1 MFSKGSIQI
10 ARMFGIPVKLH
21 WTFGLLLVGVAYLG
35 LSNNFGL
42 QGTLLFLAF
51 VLTLFLCVVLHELGH
66 ALSARY
72 FRVNTLDIILSPIGG
87 VARLTHLPKKPSQEL
102 IIAIAGPMVNVVI
115 AFMSGVILWY
125 TREDAFAIYGEDLDA
140 FLIPAN
146 FLPLIMVINITLVL
160 FNMVPAFPMDGGR
173 VLRAL
178 LSMKLGRV
186 KATMI
191 ASYIGRVIAI
201 LFVILGIWQGQF
213 VLPFIGLFIF
223 MAAASEYRAVK
234 VEDNLGK
241 KKIDDVFRD
250 QYTLLFEYDPMGH
263 ALDRLK
269 RTTENNFLVTDEQ
282 GHISGVISR
291 EAILSAA
298 ENNDLDS
305 FIRAYKST
313 AYEAVDAAFPLKY
326 ILSIFQHKHYS
337 IVPVYKNGTFVGVL
351 DRQTLINAMNI

>member
-1 MFSKGSIQI
+1 MFSKGSIQV

-21 WTFGLLLVGVAYLG
+21 WTFALLLVGVAYLG
-35 LSNNFGL
+35 FTNNFGI

-51 VLTLFLCVVLHELGH
+51 VLSLFFCVVLHELGH

-72 FRVNTLDIILSPIGG
+72 YRVNTLDIILSPIGG
-87 VARLTHLPKKPSQEL
+87 VARLTHLPKRPSHEL

-115 AFMSGVILWY
+115 ACISGLILWFS
-125 TREDAFAIYGEDLDA
+125 REDAFAIYGEDLDA
-140 FLIPAN
+140 FLNPVN

-186 KATMI
+186 RATMI
-191 ASYIGRVIAI
+191 ASYIGRVIAV
-201 LFVILGIWQGQF
+201 LFVILGLWQGQF

-223 MAAASEYRAVK
+223 MAAAAEYRAVK

-241 KKIDDVFRD
+241 RIIDDVFRD
-250 QYTLLFEYDPMGH
+250 QYTTLYEYDPMGH
-263 ALDRLK
+263 ALDRLR
-269 RTTENNFLVTDEQ
+269 RTSEDSFLVTDEQ
-282 GHISGVISR
+282 GHISGVITK

-298 ENNDLDS
+298 EKGDLDS
-305 FIRAYKST
+305 FIKTYKST
-313 AYEAVDAAFPLKY
+313 EYEAVDAAFPLKY
-326 ILSIFQHKHYS
+326 ILGIFQHRQYS
-337 IVPVYKNGTFVGVL
+337 IVPVYKDGAFVGVL
-351 DRQTLINAMNI
+351 DRQTLINAINE